1 MDVNEIQ
8 SGLMVKV
15 VCDDGTQGM
24 MIKPEILARRKI
36 GKQGV
41 VKSYVP
47 GHGGDVWFVKQDNGV
62 AAYCFTEIEAVE
74 HSVQRIGLLAR
85 IGQWFGAIAN
95 R

>member
-1 MDVNEIQ
+1 MDVNEIKP
-8 SGLMVKV
+8 GLMVKV

-24 MIKPEILARRKI
+24 IINPDILACRKV
-36 GKQGV
+36 GKQGI

-47 GHGGDVWFVKQDNGV
+47 GHGGDVWFVQQDNGI

-74 HSVQRIGLLAR
+74 HSVQRIGLLAH
-85 IGQWFGAIAN
+85 IGRWFGTIAN